1 MKNFNE
7 LFEEDFNEGLNEIMR
22 KHDLKINEI
31 KEDIEEIMKRMSD
44 F

>member
-7 LFEEDFNEGLNEIMR
+7 LFEEDFNKGLNEIMR

-31 KEDIEEIMKRMSD
+31 KDNVEEIMKRMSV